1 MQRDKQINYAGR
13 ALFYASFPI
22 QEQVQAMQK
31 GQAIISHDDQYDYP
45 PVYVISFMNFSLH
58 KNTDQILFRYE
69 LRERTIGDLMTDR
82 LNFIFLEMTN
92 YRKEEPEMDDTF
104 VEKLSYAITH
114 MSILDERPAALIEE
128 VFGLLFAACELD
140 SLSEQELE
148 KYTRDMTTEVDQRNI
163 IYCARMEGKEEGR
176 EEERRN
182 TARNLKALGVDAETI
197 VKATGLG
204 EDVIRSL

>member
-1 MQRDKQINYAGR
+1 
-13 ALFYASFPI
+13 
-22 QEQVQAMQK
+22 
-31 GQAIISHDDQYDYP
+31 
-45 PVYVISFMNFSLH
+45 
-58 KNTDQILFRYE
+58 
-69 LRERTIGDLMTDR
+69 
-82 LNFIFLEMTN
+82 
-92 YRKEEPEMDDTF
+92 
-104 VEKLSYAITH
+104 

-204 EDVIRSL
+204 EDVIRAL

>member
-1 MQRDKQINYAGR
+1 
-13 ALFYASFPI
+13 
-22 QEQVQAMQK
+22 MQK